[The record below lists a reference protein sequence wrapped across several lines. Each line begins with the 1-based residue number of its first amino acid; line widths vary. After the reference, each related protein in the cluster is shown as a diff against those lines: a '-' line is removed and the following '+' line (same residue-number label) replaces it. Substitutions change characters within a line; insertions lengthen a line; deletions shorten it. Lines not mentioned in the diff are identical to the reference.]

1 LLFPYF
7 RSNRFKYRAEYYC
20 CAATCYRYFAWPSA
34 FTRPITIEMSVFSK
48 TDTGGL
54 QRCVNEW
61 SLEEEKRLEKLTQ
74 ALGHAQAAHGAAEE
88 SNVIWKELGERREVE
103 RLLASKESCQ
113 ASLQLY
119 DTAAELLLQAAD
131 ANSVSEG
138 LKELTTSETGAHAGD
153 VPDCSFETDQ
163 RRRHDSSWN
172 YGNFQLLAT
181 SDVRFSSPD
190 PNWYA
195 MQDVE
200 ETTSKQPSN
209 GSDLDNVDIY
219 VNDDREGER
228 SPATLN
234 FGDERRGEDLSWT
247 CLKSGLGFDPTR
259 NVHLLERLQTDQRG
273 RDLEVERQLAIIER
287 GMADEG
293 ACMESCRRMKAAD
306 DGRQG
311 AAGMVARQSR
321 GESACSR
328 DRLMERWT
336 SMEEDA
342 RASWEEYGKMEGVL
356 RRCHDEAS
364 MAMRLVLI
372 NACLRELHLDPDMLA
387 LQLERANDLSA
398 EAKSLLEVIGDAN
411 WTNP

>member
-1 LLFPYF
+1 V
-7 RSNRFKYRAEYYC
+7 
-20 CAATCYRYFAWPSA
+20 
-34 FTRPITIEMSVFSK
+34 FTRAITVEMSVFSK

-74 ALGHAQAAHGAAEE
+74 ALDNAQAAHGAAEE
-88 SNVIWKELGERREVE
+88 PNVIWKELGELREVE
-103 RLLASKESCQ
+103 RLLASKETCQ

-119 DTAAELLLQAAD
+119 DTAAELLIQAAD

-138 LKELTTSETGAHAGD
+138 LKELTKSEKGTHAGD
-153 VPDCSFETDQ
+153 VPDWSFETDQ
-163 RRRHDSSWN
+163 RRRHDRPWN
-172 YGNFQLLAT
+172 YGNFQLVAS

-195 MQDVE
+195 MQDVA
-200 ETTSKQPSN
+200 ETTSKQPSVC
-209 GSDLDNVDIY
+209 SDLDKADIY
-219 VNDDREGER
+219 VNGDREGER

-234 FGDERRGEDLSWT
+234 FGDERRGEHLSCA

-259 NVHLLERLQTDQRG
+259 NVDLLERLQTDQRD

-293 ACMESCRRMKAAD
+293 ACMESCRRMKSAE

-311 AAGMVARQSR
+311 APGMVARQSR

-328 DRLMERWT
+328 DRLMKRWT

-342 RASWEEYGKMEGVL
+342 RASWEEYGKMGDVL
-356 RRCHDEAS
+356 RRSHDQARMS
-364 MAMRLVLI
+364 MRLVLI
-372 NACLRELHLDPDMLA
+372 NASLRELHLDPDILA
-387 LQLERANDLSA
+387 QQLERANDLSA
-398 EAKSLLEVIGDAN
+398 EATSLLEVIGDAN